1 MTILYNRGEAVF
13 RIKNHKP
20 DVNGKEWAHV
30 SNVAKN
36 FVMKLLEKN
45 PKRRLSAK
53 QAQLHQWLD
62 ESYLLSDRRPSEEIM
77 NEGHDS
83 IVRYADS
90 GEFKKLALNVI
101 AHQSNAEDLLE
112 IRKIF
117 DQYDSENN
125 GQITY
130 NEFKETLSNFNYSK
144 EKLDEMFQSVDVN
157 NNGVIYY
164 NEFLAATL
172 ETQGRVAEVRL
183 AEAFNRLDSDGSGF
197 ICKEV
202 SNKIIK

>member
-1 MTILYNRGEAVF
+1 
-13 RIKNHKP
+13 
-20 DVNGKEWAHV
+20 
-30 SNVAKN
+30 
-36 FVMKLLEKN
+36 MKLLEKN

-62 ESYLLSDRRPSEEIM
+62 ESYLLSDRRPSEVIM

-83 IVRYADS
+83 IVRYTDS
-90 GEFKKLALNVI
+90 GEFKKLALNIV

-117 DQYDSENN
+117 DQYDSEKN

-172 ETQGRVAEVRL
+172 ETQGRIAEVRL
-183 AEAFNRLDSDGSGF
+183 AEAFDRLDSDGSGF
-197 ICKEV
+197 IGKEV
-202 SNKIIK
+202 SHNFIK